1 MDVYEWKSCC
11 TACVKII
18 WFMTSS
24 SIFFFFSS
32 QSFSQARVVNKSG
45 TKLVDEIAKDL
56 KVMVDVRINAV
67 KVTETLLTSQGC

>member
-24 SIFFFFSS
+24 NVFFFFSSS

-45 TKLVDEIAKDL
+45 SKLVDEIAKDL
-56 KVMVDVRINAV
+56 KVMLDVRVNAV
-67 KVTETLLTSQGC
+67 KVKVKCR